1 MGGITLN
8 LVFIAGGV
16 RSGKSAFAE
25 ALASNSYTPEGRLVY
40 MASGVAMDSEMKQ
53 RIARH
58 QQDRE
63 RQSLTWHTI
72 EAPLRI
78 GAVMSTLREGDVV
91 LWDCVT
97 TWLTNMMY
105 MPMQNKTINSSER
118 LEEARGIVKDAL
130 ATIRARDITLY
141 VVSNELFDEPDLRH
155 NELNHY
161 RKVLGDIHQWL
172 VAEADEAYEL
182 TEGIAKQWK

>member
-1 MGGITLN
+1 MELT
-8 LVFIAGGV
+8 FIAGGV

-25 ALASNSYTPEGRLVY
+25 NLALSAYKGDGRLVY

-58 QQDRE
+58 QKDRAT
-63 RQSLTWHTI
+63 QPVAWHTI

-78 GAVMSTLREGDVV
+78 GAIMNTLREGDVV

-105 MPMQNKTINSSER
+105 MPMENKTINSSER
-118 LEEARGIVKDAL
+118 LEEARMIIQQAF
-130 ATIRARDITLY
+130 ATIQHKNITFF

-172 VAEADEAYEL
+172 VEQAKAAYEL
-182 TEGIAKQWK
+182 TEGIAKKWK

>member
-1 MGGITLN
+1 MKLT
-8 LVFIAGGV
+8 FIAGGV

-25 ALASNSYTPEGRLVY
+25 NLALACYTPPNRLVY

-53 RIARH
+53 RIKRH
-58 QQDRE
+58 QQDR
-63 RQSLTWHTI
+63 QTQPVAWHTI

-78 GAVMSTLREGDVV
+78 GAIMSTLRDGDVV

-105 MPMQNKTINSSER
+105 MPMENKTINSSER
-118 LEEARGIVKDAL
+118 LEEARGIIKDAL
-130 ATIRARDITLY
+130 ATIKDRDITLFI
-141 VVSNELFDEPDLRH
+141 VSNELFDEPDLLH

-172 VAEADEAYEL
+172 VAEADAAYEL
-182 TEGIAKQWK
+182 TEGIAKKWK